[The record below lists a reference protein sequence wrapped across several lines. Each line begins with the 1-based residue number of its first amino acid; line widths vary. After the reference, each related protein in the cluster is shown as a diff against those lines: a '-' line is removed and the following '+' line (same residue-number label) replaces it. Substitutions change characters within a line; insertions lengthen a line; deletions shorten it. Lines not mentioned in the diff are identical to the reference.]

1 LRVPAEP
8 PFRPPF
14 LSAATRRDG
23 SDRPPLVGRE
33 RELAALE
40 RVLGELDEDAARV
53 LVVSGEPGIG
63 KTRLLGE
70 LARLAAQRDYVVL
83 AGRGTE
89 LELDVP
95 FGLVIEAFDDYLRQ
109 LQVPR
114 LDELTRRLP
123 ELAAVLPASAEL
135 AVAAPTAATERYRH
149 HRAIRELI
157 EELAAER
164 PMVLILDDLHW
175 ADPASA
181 EAVAHLLRRPPQAP
195 VLLALSHRPA
205 GLRGDLSIAL
215 DAVARE
221 PRVLRLQPAALLAA
235 DAHKLLA
242 GSPEP
247 LRLRIIKE
255 SGGNPLYIEQLLRAA
270 SDPAA
275 GGRTGNGTDGTGP
288 PTPAGI
294 VATVAEELRRLP
306 DDGRAL
312 LEGAAIAGEPF
323 EPGFAAGVG
332 AVPPDQAPAALD
344 ELTARDLVRPEPSS
358 PEFRFRHPVVRRA
371 VYDSIPAGRRLAGH
385 RTAADL
391 LAAGGAPAA
400 PQAHHLAVSAR
411 HGDER
416 AIAVLNQAALDSL
429 RSAPASAAHW
439 LSVAISVLPADRPAQ
454 RLEMLSTLAQAQ
466 SAAGRLGDARETL
479 VTATAGLSPG
489 TAAWAAAVAA
499 LASVELALGSHGGAR
514 RRLEDALELVGER
527 APERVPLLVELAVE
541 VAYQG
546 DFRRAVRISEEAEAI
561 AIRLGDRGLR
571 GLARSVLVIAHS
583 GTGDIAAGRAECAQA
598 AADLD
603 GLTDLQLSGRLGLAH
618 QLGLGECFLEH
629 YADAARHLNR
639 GIEIALEYRQGQF
652 LVQSRA
658 SLTLALYH
666 QGEVG
671 AAIRAAEEAVETGR
685 LLAVPGALA
694 WALSV
699 SALAW
704 SVVDARIPTALGDE
718 AMALLADVDDS
729 IISDASRAHFGL
741 ALVNIEQHQR
751 AGELIDQAGAPDFE
765 RFEPGRR
772 CFLAEARVRCALA
785 ADRLDDARAWTEL
798 AEGFAAGL
806 ELRVAVAAVGRCRAL
821 LLLAEGEAD
830 QAARLALD
838 AVRAAG
844 QAGASLEAERSRIV
858 AGRALA
864 AAGARDQAV
873 AELRIART
881 QLAECGSRR
890 LADQAGRELR
900 ALGVTAPSPV
910 ARKSGDAGT
919 VELSGRE
926 REIAALVADG
936 YSNRDIARLLYLSPK
951 TIEGHMSRIFAK
963 LEIGSRAQLAAIVG
977 ASAGAGSA

>member
-1 LRVPAEP
+1 MPGEP

-14 LSAATRRDG
+14 LFAAARRDG

-40 RVLGELDEDAARV
+40 RVLGEMEEDTARV

-95 FGLVIEAFDDYLRQ
+95 FGLVIEALDDYLRQ
-109 LQVPR
+109 LQALR
-114 LDELTRRLP
+114 LDALARRLP
-123 ELAAVLPASAEL
+123 ELAAVLPAFAEL
-135 AVAAPTAATERYRH
+135 VVDAPTPATERYRH
-149 HRAIRELI
+149 HRAIRELV

-164 PMVLILDDLHW
+164 PVVLILDDLHW

-205 GLRGDLSIAL
+205 GLWADLGIAL
-215 DAVARE
+215 EVVARE
-221 PRVLRLQPAALLAA
+221 PWALHLRPAALLAA

-247 LRLRIIKE
+247 LRLRIIEE
-255 SGGNPLYIEQLLRAA
+255 SGGNPLYIEQLLRAGPD
-270 SDPAA
+270 SAA
-275 GGRTGNGTDGTGP
+275 GKRTGGWSDGTSP

-294 VATVAEELRRLP
+294 IATVAEELRRLP
-306 DDGRAL
+306 ADARAL

-323 EPGFAAGVG
+323 EPGFAADVG
-332 AVPPDQAPAALD
+332 AVAADRAPAALD
-344 ELTARDLVRPEPSS
+344 ELMARDLVRPEPSS
-358 PEFRFRHPVVRRA
+358 PTFRFRHPVVRRA

-391 LAAGGAPAA
+391 LAASGAPAA
-400 PQAHHLAVSAR
+400 LQAHHLAVSAR

-416 AIAVLNQAALDSL
+416 AIAALGEAALGSL

-439 LSVAISVLPADRPAQ
+439 LSVAISMLPADRPAQ
-454 RLEMLSTLAQAQ
+454 RLALLSTLAQAQ
-466 SAAGRLGDARETL
+466 AAAGRLGDARETL

-489 TAAWAAAVAA
+489 SAAWAAAIAT
-499 LASVELALGSHGGAR
+499 LASVELALGSHSGAR
-514 RRLEDALELVGER
+514 RRLEDALELVGEHE
-527 APERVPLLVELAVE
+527 PERVPLLVELAAE

-546 DFRRAVRISEEAEAI
+546 DFRRAVQTTKEAEAI
-561 AIRLGDRGLR
+561 AIGLGDRALS
-571 GLARSVLVIAHS
+571 GLARSMLVIAYS
-583 GTGDIAAGRAECAQA
+583 GTGDIAAARAGCAQA

-603 GLTDLQLSGRLGLAH
+603 GLTDLQLSGRLDLAGH
-618 QLGLGECFLEH
+618 LGLGECFLEH
-629 YADAARHLNR
+629 YADAARHLSR
-639 GIEIALEYRQGQF
+639 GIEVALEYRRGQF
-652 LVQSRA
+652 LVQSRTA
-658 SLTLALYH
+658 LTLALYH
-666 QGEVG
+666 QGEVA
-671 AAIRAAEEAVETGR
+671 AAIRAAEEAVDTGR

-699 SALAW
+699 AALAW
-704 SVVDARIPTALGDE
+704 SVVDARIPSALGDE

-741 ALVNIEQHQR
+741 ALANIEQHQR
-751 AGELIDQAGAPDFE
+751 AGELIEQAGAPNFE

-772 CFLAEARVRCALA
+772 CFLAEARVHCALA
-785 ADRLDDARAWTEL
+785 ADRLDDARRWTEL
-798 AEGFAAGL
+798 AESFAAGL
-806 ELRVAVAAVGRCRAL
+806 QLRVAVAAVGRCRAL

-830 QAARLALD
+830 RAAALALD

-881 QLAECGSRR
+881 QLAERGARR

-900 ALGVTAPSPV
+900 ALGAAAPSPV
-910 ARKSGDAGT
+910 ARRPGDAGT

-951 TIEGHMSRIFAK
+951 TIEGHMSRIFTK
-963 LEIGSRAQLAAIVG
+963 LEIGSRAQLAAIVA
-977 ASAGAGSA
+977 ASADAQR